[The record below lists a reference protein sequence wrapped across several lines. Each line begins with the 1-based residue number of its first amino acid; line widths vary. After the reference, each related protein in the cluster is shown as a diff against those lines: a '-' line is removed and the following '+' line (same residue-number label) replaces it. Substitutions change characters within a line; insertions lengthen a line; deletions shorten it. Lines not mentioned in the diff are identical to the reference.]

1 MSAHSI
7 PAMECNCSGEETEHR
22 RSRVA
27 FSEIN
32 GFTIECVIK
41 LHKGGMQVD
50 GRTLAHGSLEAIRIL
65 RLALTSWSNG
75 NTKGAGKAQ
84 AATSSSAK
92 AARSIEKPSAFAG
105 VPHLSGTMVSAGEV
119 CILAAGGNRR
129 VLAKS
134 GMA

>member
-1 MSAHSI
+1 MNAHST

-41 LHKGGMQVD
+41 LHRGGMQVD
-50 GRTLAHGSLEAIRIL
+50 GRTLAHGSLETIRIL

-75 NTKGAGKAQ
+75 NTERRRQGSGCHKLLRESRQIDRETLGFCG
-84 AATSSSAK
+84 
-92 AARSIEKPSAFAG
+92 R
-105 VPHLSGTMVSAGEV
+105 PHLSGTMVSAGEV
-119 CILAAGGNRR
+119 CILAAGGSRR